1 MDGRVEGA
9 LTDITKESLSVLV
22 NSIAPYGFECEAGPL
37 ENFAEWIELLRR
49 LNLPPTFSPNA
60 GA

>member
-1 MDGRVEGA
+1 M
-9 LTDITKESLSVLV
+9 SVLV
-22 NSIAPYGFECEAGPL
+22 NSTAAYGFECDAGPL
-37 ENFAEWIELLRR
+37 EPCAEWIELLRR